1 MYQIKL
7 TLISLL
13 LLLSTPLQADTELEN
28 ARTQIVELEA
38 ENNLLRD
45 KLTELEKQMDE
56 LQQQIEKHAVNA
68 DEEVSAND

>member
-56 LQQQIEKHAVNA
+56 LQQQIEKHQGKTAY
-68 DEEVSAND
+68 

>member
-28 ARTQIVELEA
+28 ARSQIIELEA